1 MLIYG
6 IYRLDHMNLRIKLS
20 QFITPAMDTV
30 KYSTRFVFKKTGK

>member
-6 IYRLDHMNLRIKLS
+6 IYKVDHMKLRIKLS

-30 KYSTRFVFKKTGK
+30 EYSTRFVFKKTGK